1 MRTLTARGW
10 GTLGAVLV
18 FVAVVLATA
27 ATLSQKPGLRPANFA
42 ETALANDVARCS
54 HQGGE
59 AENDPACR
67 EAWRQ
72 SRARFL
78 GLSSGAKP

>member
-10 GTLGAVLV
+10 STLGAVLV

-27 ATLSQKPGLRPANFA
+27 ATLSQRPAPRAVTLA
-42 ETALANDVARCS
+42 ETALANDVTRCS
-54 HQGGE
+54 HQGDA

>member
-27 ATLSQKPGLRPANFA
+27 ATLAQRPGARPASLA

-54 HQGGE
+54 QQGGA

-72 SRARFL
+72 SRAQFL
-78 GLSSGAKP
+78 GLPTGARP

>member
-10 GTLGAVLV
+10 STLGAVLV
-18 FVAVVLATA
+18 FVAVVVATA
-27 ATLSQKPGLRPANFA
+27 ATLSQRPAPRPATPA

-59 AENDPACR
+59 AENDPTCR

-78 GLSSGAKP
+78 GLTSGAKP

>member
-1 MRTLTARGW
+1 MRTLTVRGW

-18 FVAVVLATA
+18 FVAVVIATA
-27 ATLSQKPGLRPANFA
+27 ATLSQRPGVRPASFA
-42 ETALANDVARCS
+42 ETALINDVARCS
-54 HQGGE
+54 HQGDA

-78 GLSSGAKP
+78 GLPSGARP